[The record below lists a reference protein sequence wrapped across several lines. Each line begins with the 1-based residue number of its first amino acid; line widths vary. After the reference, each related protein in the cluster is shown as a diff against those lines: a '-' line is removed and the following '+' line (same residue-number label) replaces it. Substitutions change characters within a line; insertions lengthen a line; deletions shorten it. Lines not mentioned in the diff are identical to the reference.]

1 MSLFR
6 TAREKALDPRRPER
20 FHGSELDSPAA
31 YYCLPPAV
39 RRARLS
45 TGRGLLVQAKRVLIL
60 GIGPIPLENP
70 NFQHGTC
77 LRTWQ
82 LTKTLHNDG
91 HELFLICFRVTGSPG
106 AKDRSA
112 RKEIHRER
120 LRYLSLTEEECV
132 HLPLIRQYV
141 DEFRPDCVVG
151 TNTYPS
157 SILAQ
162 LNPEVP
168 FWADVNGYF
177 MGEAQAK
184 AARYEND
191 HYVKHHWDIL
201 LPALLTGDR
210 FSVTSTAQKSV
221 LIGELDLAGRLNCY
235 TFGYEFV
242 GVIPT
247 GREPFEPRPGASQL
261 RGGVVPPDA
270 FVVLWL
276 GGYNLWYD
284 METLFAGL
292 ERAMSL
298 NPRIH
303 YVSTGGALEG
313 QDDYSFDRL
322 RAMIER
328 SPHRAR
334 YHFLGWVAF
343 DRVDPLCRECDVGLN
358 VDAACYEAVF
368 GARNRITDMMRV
380 GLPVVTSLSTEISHA
395 VAGEQC
401 GWGFAVGDAEAMA
414 QAILLAADH
423 RDELRRRGEK
433 AQRYFERHYTLRES
447 GRPLSEWVAGSPSKA
462 PDWRCLNAAGWPLPI
477 RAADLRRMSPPRRL
491 AYRYAKF
498 GARGL
503 LAQLLS
509 TRKRPERVVPP

>member
-1 MSLFR
+1 MQ
-6 TAREKALDPRRPER
+6 P
-20 FHGSELDSPAA
+20 
-31 YYCLPPAV
+31 
-39 RRARLS
+39 
-45 TGRGLLVQAKRVLIL
+45 KRVLIV

-91 HELFLICFRVTGSPG
+91 HDLFLICFRVTGSPG

-112 RKEIHRER
+112 RKEIHRDR
-120 LRYLSLTEEECV
+120 LRYLSLTEEEFIY
-132 HLPLIRQYV
+132 LPLIRQYYE
-141 DEFRPDCVVG
+141 EFRPDCVVA

-162 LNPEVP
+162 LDPEVP

-177 MGEAQAK
+177 MGEGQAK
-184 AARYEND
+184 AARYEDD
-191 HYVKHHWDIL
+191 HYVKYHWDIL
-201 LPALLTGDR
+201 LPALLNGDR
-210 FSVTSTAQKSV
+210 FSVTSTPQKSV
-221 LIGELDLAGRLNCY
+221 LIGELDQAGRLNRH

-247 GREPFEPRPGASQL
+247 GREPSEPRPSEPQL
-261 RGGVVPPDA
+261 RGSLVPPDA
-270 FVVLWL
+270 FLVLWL

-292 ERAMSL
+292 ERAMSQ
-298 NPRIH
+298 NPHVH
-303 YVSTGGALEG
+303 YVSTGGTLEG
-313 QDDYSFDRL
+313 QDDYSFGRL

-328 SPHRAR
+328 SPHRER

-343 DRVDPLCRECDVGLN
+343 DRLDALCCECDVGLN

-380 GLPVVTSLSTEISHA
+380 GLPVVTTVATEIGQV
-395 VAGEQC
+395 VAAEQC
-401 GWGFAVGDAEAMA
+401 GWGFPVGDADAMA
-414 QAILLAADH
+414 QAILCAADH
-423 RDELRRRGEK
+423 REELRHRGEK
-433 AQRYFERHYTLRES
+433 ARRYFERHYTLGES
-447 GRPLSEWVAGSPSKA
+447 GRPLREWLAGSPSKA
-462 PDWRCLNAAGWPLPI
+462 PDWRRPNAAGWPLPI
-477 RAADLRRMSPPRRL
+477 RAADLRRMSRLRRL

-503 LAQLLS
+503 LAKVFSAQ
-509 TRKRPERVVPP
+509 KRPERAGPS